1 MKRFLIVVML
11 CFIVGFVC
19 PVHSKESPDCSNAKQ
34 KLVNARNKYFA
45 FLDNEATNN
54 TKEKKLKSRLD
65 TCQDEVYRK
74 CSGEPVTRLLNMLVN
89 IFGLN

>member
-19 PVHSKESPDCSNAKQ
+19 PVHSKERPGCSSAQQ
-34 KLVNARNKYFA
+34 KLVNAKEKYFV
-45 FLDNEATNN
+45 FLDSGKSNT
-54 TKEKKLKSRLD
+54 TKEEKLKSRLD

-74 CSGEPVTRLLNMLVN
+74 CTGPMTRFFNMLAN
-89 IFGLN
+89 IFRLN